1 MVVVQESLDFIRWER
16 IQICKLFI
24 RVGAARQE
32 ADHIVA
38 AGQNLHD
45 AAVERL
51 ETVTGGGDS
60 FCKFSKFEK
69 TVSAL
74 VAAKAAG
81 ARRADTRTCL
91 TNIVEAIVV
100 LSLVYLECNL
110 LPYALI
116 RPQSISCPT
125 HDRGGDNHQL
135 RGYEKGN
142 TVARQ

>member
-1 MVVVQESLDFIRWER
+1 MHIMVVVQESLDFIRWER

-60 FCKFSKFEK
+60 FLQILKVRENSVRVGGSQSSRGQKGRYQDLFDQHCRGNCGVKSGVPRVQSV
-69 TVSAL
+69 TLCSY
-74 VAAKAAG
+74 KAPEYIMP
-81 ARRADTRTCL
+81 
-91 TNIVEAIVV
+91 N
-100 LSLVYLECNL
+100 
-110 LPYALI
+110 P
-116 RPQSISCPT
+116 
-125 HDRGGDNHQL
+125 
-135 RGYEKGN
+135 
-142 TVARQ
+142 